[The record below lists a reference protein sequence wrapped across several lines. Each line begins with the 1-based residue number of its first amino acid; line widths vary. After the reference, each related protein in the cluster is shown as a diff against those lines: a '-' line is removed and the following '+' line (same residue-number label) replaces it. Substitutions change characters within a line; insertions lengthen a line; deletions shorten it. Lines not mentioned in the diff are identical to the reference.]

1 MGEGDGD
8 VCGPDFSS
16 WGPGVEHGEEGFF
29 AGGPE
34 GGFFEGSFG
43 EDLWGVMVVII
54 IDDWEKTSMRV
65 FFSLLVLTKSR
76 GLCGF
81 MSCETRLISLLM
93 ASVVPENFRKRV
105 GSSSHS
111 VCH

>member
-1 MGEGDGD
+1 
-8 VCGPDFSS
+8 
-16 WGPGVEHGEEGFF
+16 
-29 AGGPE
+29 
-34 GGFFEGSFG
+34 
-43 EDLWGVMVVII
+43 MVVII
-54 IDDWEKTSMRV
+54 INDWEKTSMRGV
-65 FFSLLVLTKSR
+65 SFSLLVLTKSR